1 MERALELAR
10 LGAHTAHPN
19 PMVGAVVV
27 AGGKIV
33 GEGWH
38 VAPGAPHAEVAALGG
53 AAGRARGATL
63 YVTLEPCAHE
73 GRTPPCT
80 DAIVKAGI
88 SAVRY
93 AISDPDASVA
103 GGGAKILEQSGIEVS
118 SGLLASEA
126 TELNDAYLI
135 HRVHGRPRI
144 TYKAAMT
151 IDGRT
156 AAPDHSSRWISGA
169 ESREMV
175 QQLRAEADAIIV
187 GSGTILSDDPSLT
200 CRLEGYAGSPPVR
213 VVVDSLGRLPAGR
226 RVADSSAPTW
236 VMTSSQG
243 EAVLRR
249 RFGESIEL
257 IVVPELTGHLDLKVA
272 MTELA
277 SRGVV
282 ELLCEGGASL
292 AGALLARELL
302 DRCILFVA
310 PSVAG
315 GSAGAPLFGG
325 ESVSSIAEVIKM
337 DFQSVVRVGDDLMI
351 VIDPLPGRAR
361 GPEGNTRCS

>member
-1 MERALELAR
+1 MARALELAR

-27 AGGKIV
+27 AGGEVV

-38 VAPGAPHAEVAALGG
+38 AAPGAPHAEVVALDN

-63 YVTLEPCAHE
+63 YVTLEPCAHK

-80 DAIVKAGI
+80 DAIIDAGI
-88 SAVRY
+88 AAVRY
-93 AISDPDASVA
+93 AIADPDTSVM
-103 GGGAKILEQSGIEVS
+103 GGGAKILENSGIEVCG
-118 SGLLASEA
+118 GLLAPEA
-126 TELNDAYLI
+126 SELNAAYLI
-135 HRVHGRPRI
+135 HRVQGRPRI

-156 AAPDHSSRWISGA
+156 AAVDGSSKWISGA
-169 ESREMV
+169 ESRAMV
-175 QQLRAEADAIIV
+175 QELRAEADAVVV

-200 CRLEGYAGSPPVR
+200 CRLEDYSGSPPVR
-213 VVVDSLGRLPAGR
+213 VVVDSLGRLPAGA

-236 VMTSSQG
+236 VLTSSG
-243 EAVLRR
+243 GGSVLRS
-249 RFGESIEL
+249 RFGGSIDV
-257 IVVPELTGHLDLKVA
+257 IVVPGTSGHLDLGVA
-272 MTELA
+272 MAQLA

-292 AGALLARELL
+292 AGALLAQGLL

-325 ESVSSIAEVIKM
+325 DSVSTIANVGKM
-337 DFQSVVRVGDDLMI
+337 NFQSVTRVGDDLMI
-351 VIDPLPGRAR
+351 VIDPHPARAPGLR
-361 GPEGNTRCS
+361 G

>member
-27 AGGKIV
+27 AGGEIV

-38 VAPGAPHAEVAALGG
+38 LAPGARHAEVAALDS
-53 AAGRARGATL
+53 AAERAKGATL

-80 DAIVKAGI
+80 DAIVDAGI

-93 AISDPDASVA
+93 AIADPDTAVT
-103 GGGAKILEQSGIEVS
+103 GGGAQVLKKAGVEVS
-118 SGLLASEA
+118 GGLLASEA
-126 TELNDAYLI
+126 AELNVAYLT
-135 HRVHGRPRI
+135 HRIHGRPRV

-156 AAPDHSSRWISGA
+156 SAPDHSSMWISGA
-169 ESREMV
+169 ESRQVV
-175 QQLRAEADAIIV
+175 QQLRAEADAIMV

-200 CRLEGYAGSPPVR
+200 CRLDGYRGSPPVR
-213 VVVDSLGRLPAGR
+213 VVVDSHGRLPADA
-226 RVADSSAPTW
+226 RVADASAPTW
-236 VMTSSQG
+236 VLTSSQG
-243 EAVLRR
+243 ELGLRR
-249 RFGESIEL
+249 RFGDSMEL
-257 IVVPELTGHLDLKVA
+257 IVVADSSGHLDLRLA
-272 MTELA
+272 MAELA
-277 SRGVV
+277 SRGLV

-310 PSVAG
+310 PSVVV

-325 ESVSSIAEVIKM
+325 HSVSTIAEVVKM
-337 DFQSVVRVGDDLMI
+337 DFQSVARVGDDLMI
-351 VIDPLPGRAR
+351 VIDPLPGKAL
-361 GPEGNTRCS
+361 GLEG